1 MKTRAFCGKMIRKY
15 TKRGKRMHTEKAN
28 AKINVYLNIHS
39 RRNDG
44 YHNIVSVMQTVSLCD
59 LVTVDFQPAP
69 KTQIALSI
77 SNNPELPTDCRNLA
91 WRAAEL
97 FLQHTKQTGRVQI
110 TIDKQI
116 PMAAG
121 LAGGSADAAAVLRAL
136 NAICG
141 HPFSSE
147 ELCKIG
153 LTLGADVPFCI
164 HGGTMLVT
172 GIGERLQRIPDMPP
186 CALVIAIG
194 KEGVSTP
201 QAYAALDEIYG
212 FFEQPNTQN
221 TDVQELIEL
230 WQKGDLPAS
239 FTNFFNIF
247 EDVIAKEIDEIA
259 IIKKMMREGGAMRSM
274 MSGSGPS
281 VFGVFDTLTEA
292 EKTCQ
297 ELQNKGFG
305 AFVCSPCEQYLDKKT
320 KK

>member
-1 MKTRAFCGKMIRKY
+1 M
-15 TKRGKRMHTEKAN
+15 
-28 AKINVYLNIHS
+28 
-39 RRNDG
+39 
-44 YHNIVSVMQTVSLCD
+44 
-59 LVTVDFQPAP
+59 
-69 KTQIALSI
+69 
-77 SNNPELPTDCRNLA
+77 
-91 WRAAEL
+91 
-97 FLQHTKQTGRVQI
+97 
-110 TIDKQI
+110 
-116 PMAAG
+116 
-121 LAGGSADAAAVLRAL
+121 RAL

-172 GIGERLQRIPDMPP
+172 GIGERLQRIPDVPP